1 MEWAACGRLRSRRSR
16 LGKEES
22 AFLFD
27 LRVHTAHD
35 DEDDPSSLMV
45 EDPKASA
52 AADST
57 GRDTVHNLVATVEA
71 ATGEPTTSIAETPGP
86 ESRSGDQQRRSCRC
100 RKERRGRDREGHTA
114 AEGNRPEPVAGQH
127 H

>member
-1 MEWAACGRLRSRRSR
+1 
-16 LGKEES
+16 
-22 AFLFD
+22 
-27 LRVHTAHD
+27 
-35 DEDDPSSLMV
+35 MV